1 MNILIL
7 GANGYLGSKIVH
19 SLISREVSLI
29 CTKRAKSNLTRLNDL
44 VNDERVKFIP
54 ATVESIESALQ
65 YTYFDWVLN
74 IACNYGR
81 SDGLYDSVI
90 ESNIEF
96 PLKILDKAVE
106 KGTTKFLTIG
116 TGLPERFN
124 MYSFSK
130 KMFSEFGKFYAE
142 KHGIDFYNMRLEMFY
157 GSDEPKERFIPNLIF
172 NMLLGNEINV
182 TIGTQHRDIISVNDV
197 KDAIMIIVDKKLRGR
212 GYFEIPV
219 GTGIAPSISEIVD
232 FIWDE
237 TGRKSVVRKGS
248 VPMRKDEPDSV
259 ADTKILE
266 ETNEWHPVFWKDGIR
281 QMICDI
287 QEQIDNG
294 NVYV

>member
-1 MNILIL
+1 M
-7 GANGYLGSKIVH
+7 GG
-19 SLISREVSLI
+19 
-29 CTKRAKSNLTRLNDL
+29 
-44 VNDERVKFIP
+44 
-54 ATVESIESALQ
+54 
-65 YTYFDWVLN
+65 
-74 IACNYGR
+74 
-81 SDGLYDSVI
+81 
-90 ESNIEF
+90 
-96 PLKILDKAVE
+96 
-106 KGTTKFLTIG
+106 
-116 TGLPERFN
+116 
-124 MYSFSK
+124 
-130 KMFSEFGKFYAE
+130 
-142 KHGIDFYNMRLEMFY
+142 
-157 GSDEPKERFIPNLIF
+157 
-172 NMLLGNEINV
+172 
-182 TIGTQHRDIISVNDV
+182 
-197 KDAIMIIVDKKLRGR
+197 